1 MVVKL
6 NSKIRNYTYDCIVPL
21 FHASV
26 NRINGSARMSLQ
38 AKYAKNDWKNLAVM
52 IKYFRKNVV
61 FSLRQ
66 TSYI

>member
-1 MVVKL
+1 MNL
-6 NSKIRNYTYDCIVPL
+6 IVL
-21 FHASV
+21 EDNNKNAKGASYLL
-26 NRINGSARMSLQ
+26 R
-38 AKYAKNDWKNLAVM
+38 KYAKNNWTKPDVM